1 MLLQILVKGA
11 LMKKIAFGFLTVM
24 MLLGGVFLSACGE
37 RNISISVS
45 TTEVEVYTNNLQED
59 DFQDITVTLNDS
71 DDGIGVQVDSQNDV
85 VSLTTPTQ
93 DRNGDYTFRI
103 NALRS
108 GNAVVRVYSIEDP
121 SIYQFINVTSYTY
134 LEELSGLDLN
144 GEDGRSGLFVVK
156 GSSVDLSP
164 ENYFNLYP
172 TDANVKDIVWT
183 FANAEGDSQTT
194 LIQNGQVV
202 AEIVDNQTLMVYE
215 ECNYSEINLLAS
227 FLQNSNVNKT
237 LSLTVLD
244 DSSIVSFNIGET
256 EEDRVLIRNDALES
270 TVDGQIVVNTTD
282 SGMTAELVA
291 FIKRGNDLIQL
302 EDSLDYFTVSSM
314 TKTFDNNQ
322 MTFNFTVDAQV
333 DSERQKLS
341 GDVYVA
347 FVLKYSQFNYDI
359 STAQS
364 EDDLVLIST
373 YFIPDT
379 LTVRDNTYSSI
390 AGQTID
396 LYSSYFNSYGY
407 EVLVNVY
414 PDDVI
419 LNNSNYQITINDV
432 GGQMTANQNYYLRVY
447 RESDPINPITFERVG
462 TSSTWISEE
471 IANGTRVYL
480 QAGDGAFGT
489 VSDFAINFVAAGNGT
504 ATETVYADLYS
515 VTDNPNL
522 DLYELQI
529 DEATGEKAEVGEF
542 DFNQVYYISSS
553 ENSMSREFYIRLK
566 GYSTSTGLEPVYNQ
580 NSNFSLSVVEDGYY
594 EDLNNP
600 QNSYVDLIVTVN
612 IKNEGYEG
620 GFNFSF
626 THQTGAMSD
635 AISTYA
641 FAPIESAAL
650 INNDN
655 GATNVYYQS
664 TGGQDFVI
672 SDDGVI
678 SDSQYMTQNTLSSL
692 LISAGSNISLGL
704 DYGNATLNITEDT
717 LGYYFAYLDF
727 NAFYNANEDSFN
739 GASQSEIQEI
749 FNNLNPY
756 VDNTYTYDFTTENNS
771 YFTYS
776 NGYLRV
782 ASDQGEFVIY
792 VAVIF
797 NGFDEDHNELSL
809 VRVFKLESF
818 YPVTSLRS
826 DVTDSVLYSRES
838 LSSSDESLS
847 YVDVVVSLRVDKNE
861 PTYTDLSNFSISLKN
876 GITNVEADVE
886 EGQTCEVDAY
896 GNITKAYLNSNT
908 IENEYVILSGFEIRQ
923 LDQTSLGPNALA
935 FRITAKSTQ
944 FNSSWDEIINLVY
957 ELEYE
962 DALVTTLGTNINIQ
976 IVQADRIES
985 VTWVNETSDGEIYLN
1000 IATNDPTEQNF
1011 TISTSIS
1018 PDYAENRNL
1027 TYYYQAYNSDSSV
1040 LDIETVSV
1048 SQSFNLTIGNN
1059 NQGGYGS
1066 LYILPE
1072 DMVKTVSGIRQ
1083 IVYYVLD
1090 EDNNLKKEAQYLP
1103 LSQIDSYYD
1112 ALINGTYESKNGLSA
1127 NYFLNNYNEKV
1138 YYEDIILKIG
1148 ITVADGLSEE
1158 TAIRV
1163 YSQEDLENIQ
1173 SNLYYRVMNDIEIE
1187 DWTSISSFS
1196 GMIFG
1201 DNEDITLTFTGN
1213 SQTFVNNL
1221 TGTIKDLTMVGDVV
1235 GGGFVANQVSYG
1247 ATIDNVTVDVNYKDG
1262 YYCPSTLTG
1271 GYTVNEPTYAGG
1283 IAGVNYGTI
1292 SNCDVFGLE
1301 IDLAD
1306 SNGNV
1311 SEKIA
1316 GGIVGLNYY
1325 QIRNCGVE
1333 FYQFV
1338 RSEVIDEVE
1347 TEVTYN
1353 NKFTAH
1359 TVGGLVGEGQFST
1372 ASGTTTYT
1380 QIYNSYVYAFN
1391 LLVEDGEEVTSNLN
1405 EFQVL
1410 NGQLVGAFVGSL
1422 NAQTT
1427 NAFRLENSFAY
1438 LGDYNDTDYMGIG
1451 SVDESQNGNEGNKI
1465 YRNSYITYFEVEE
1478 GSASVYRIKMDYIL
1492 SETTFS
1498 SLTSMG
1504 TLDYS
1509 NIANINYTE
1518 LGFNSSVWEIE
1529 NIDSSINFGFAY
1541 LSGLNQNIS
1550 VSVDQTIQTVDG
1562 KTINADYEGVKAG
1575 ILFLYRVQENVTN
1588 SAVQS
1593 EINRANTISITDLFG
1608 ISEGEAD
1615 SLLLSV
1621 DRSNYISFTTNSLT
1635 AQRTNI
1641 DLGQTIKLT
1650 LYSRVDFSQSQTFE
1664 IMVLDYIPNLTLTVG
1679 NNTIGSGQILNI
1691 QTGSVNSR
1699 QVQVILDNSVYFNGQ
1714 QFTLVNNESVDY
1726 EVDFDENNTYIDEND
1741 QAANYI
1747 SRYISGNN
1755 ITFTAND
1762 ETGVNYVGATI
1773 SLNLTK
1779 LKNNYPEF
1787 NDALNSYRQTSF
1799 YISSYQGANSVTVDT
1814 TSLNITPQES
1824 VSFNVT
1830 IESDNSEEDLLL
1842 TFTYND
1848 RDYYVEDG
1856 RVVINDNLVL
1866 DVSVPTPT
1874 VVNST
1879 TKTYNVI
1886 INVNKDY
1893 RHRVDANY
1901 DFVISVN
1908 ALSQGN
1914 NTTLLK
1920 TIDFTVQKQS
1930 INTVNVTA
1938 YTIDR
1943 RVINN
1948 SRWYYTPSTTISST
1962 LVPGADSILTLEV
1975 SPNFAH
1981 FSRIDVNYVA
1991 SSEGV
1996 IGTVGISRL
2005 SYNSTY
2011 GYYIDSSTT
2020 SSLNAGI
2027 RVTPTD
2033 ADLQNGVYYFRI
2045 YVSSSFT
2052 SNSNVTLTFTFYDD
2066 ADVVG
2071 TYTYN
2076 YVIDY
2081 LNSAEVLVDGA
2092 HSVMLAKGDSAEVSI
2107 TLELDQSL
2115 TNDSIRLENNGDSIT
2130 LSNLTEEVSDSYRR
2144 YTATISTSVLSTL
2157 ADGNSTGAFYV
2168 YASVSRYVNGILDYV
2183 ESYATVYLVDFT
2195 INAEE
2200 TSVVGSTQQAT
2211 YNGNT
2216 YDAINSYINAE
2227 QVLAFDYVIEPETY
2241 TFNSE
2246 NNDEYQAVYG
2256 PNGLMAKRTEFIR
2269 NGNYRDDVS
2278 GYYINYT
2285 YNSDTGVYEQLS
2297 IEERLYYVNDDGSA
2311 TAIYNSQTGEFLEN
2325 SIIEFSSGSN
2335 DTLNIKGLRIG
2346 SVLLRLTTTVIVGNT
2361 TFSYDYDF
2369 VIQITIWTDEE
2380 VPMPIYTAEEFLT
2393 YAQGN
2398 PDDQGNTTTADY
2410 ILMNDIVLENYT
2422 PVDTTYFNS
2431 FDGNGY
2437 QIYIRSFDLTGENSS
2452 LNLALFDEVTDNST
2466 IKNVRVNLY
2475 NAGQLTINI
2484 NDYRYINIAGF
2495 ALTNNGIIY
2504 NCEVVAYYDNNHST
2518 SRVSG
2523 STGIVVNFTRGS
2535 GMDNVYL
2542 TSSDIEVGNVII
2554 SGFVN
2559 NNYNII
2565 TNSRVGGESVGTI
2578 IETDGTNYYSEV
2590 TLPTFTIQGQGTVVG
2605 FANNNSGTISASF
2618 VNSVQINNLMNS
2630 TSSITSG
2637 FVVSNTGEVHTS
2649 YIQGVYSDN
2658 TAQQYYYDGST
2669 IQSTGRVAGFVY
2681 TNGGIVKNSYVNIA
2695 FEVDVTKSYLS
2706 AGFVYRNETDGEI
2719 TLCYAAAKMA
2729 QTDINELSF
2738 SGVNESGS
2746 ESLNY
2751 GVIDSSYYYNLDRV
2765 DTTPQ
2770 SNYDVGAYSITDVSV
2785 EATFYSF
2792 SFSSTE
2798 NVVDGIWTF
2807 TDDGVITLTSA
2818 NHIAYSN
2825 RYIVYNSVEE
2835 AEYYYLY
2842 SILTDIETYVQMDL
2856 SYGSYRNPIIIRN
2869 AADFAKATGKA
2880 QDTEI
2885 SSYMQYYNDYEVFG
2899 NYRLVN
2905 DIDFS
2910 EIDQNLT
2917 GENNIRLTTT
2927 SKTFSGNLDGNSFTI
2942 SNISLGSSTYLENY
2956 GLFAELDGAVVMNL
2970 GMEVVSVHNRNA
2982 QIVGT
2987 LAGTAVDS
2995 RLIAIQLSPVERR
3008 DDEETVQAVSIAGY
3022 NIVGGL
3028 VGIVMGDSALN
3039 DITVTDIDIESTY
3052 YYGEL
3057 KPITRNDRY
3066 TGDNLRELVYI
3077 GSSLEQMVSTLSY
3090 AGGVAGYVDIYTSIG
3105 DGYIQYSTQTDVTN
3119 YNIVS
3124 IKVLNSVDIYGEV
3137 AGGLFGYL
3145 GKSTM
3150 AYDLG
3155 LEIDADIAL
3164 NTTSYITA
3172 KNLYAGGI
3180 VGESYAGL
3188 YAVYAKYSETL
3199 QDTIDLGMLS
3209 TTATERGQIS
3219 IFSYSSSDT
3228 KHLGRYNNPYYIG
3241 GIIGYAGAGYISV
3254 GYNRLNVTS
3263 NIGNDTINYHTSA
3276 IGGIV
3281 GLVNSIYSYDAD
3293 FIETNANVSYY
3304 LNEVY
3309 FSGVLYSQTEATA
3322 GGIIGKIDID
3332 NNVAL
3337 NKVNSIPYY
3346 DSSESFDN
3354 VYSLIAGFTDVEDET
3369 NYNGETPSNLYL
3381 MDERNSF
3388 HNVFGTSATSGTAR
3402 ASVAVANQYLVDAKT
3417 TADNSD
3423 PSTYIYGLTTNEV
3436 INSATGYRPILEIE
3450 QPSSYDGS
3458 MDRAHSA
3465 MASYFLQNNWDDT
3478 RWNHPSDKL
3487 FPEIVLYPKDEVI
3500 YLDADTSVL
3509 ASKIEEINN
3518 RPNATVVVR
3527 GRVDEDIAGTYAD
3540 IDLREY
3546 ADAFENFSG
3555 TMISY
3560 QNYMQSNNE
3569 GTITAG
3575 SEIRDSSEYII
3586 GGYEGDEVG
3595 LIISSPIFEN
3605 PGQGFT
3611 LDGVNIYIASE
3622 DGEESDF
3629 TLSAEGVDTGMIVS
3643 GSLTEA
3649 TFIDLNIFI
3658 NGDLT
3663 IKQNSESMGLI
3674 AGTATSTNF
3683 QDINF
3688 VFRYEDGEGDD
3699 VNNPKLNLELHAST
3713 ATSGSGSSN
3722 NRYFGLLAG
3731 IITQRNIYNSASIS
3745 NIVLSSEKKSNGSSV
3760 EPDEG
3765 VKLEVNISN
3774 NNYTDTNGSNNPN
3787 SYNSLYFGFLAGQS
3801 VVSGTGVLPLTFG
3814 ITNLIDDT
3822 FAGINL
3828 TLREEKQTYEGND
3841 ITGNP
3846 NQALNNL
3853 YFGGYFG
3860 NANLGAISLVGGE
3873 PPTSLIKN
3881 FIVHQKITVRN
3892 HMAFGLGFGHLE
3904 GSGTFSFS
3912 INNSSASEESAGV
3925 DVSGGLYQFEDFTTG
3940 TARSSSESNNSVNI
3954 GGFIGTTN
3962 YNISLTSAIN
3972 VNFDVL
3978 GNQPLTTGEGETAKE
3993 TGFDGYDKSTAT
4005 EDSPS
4010 LIYSLYDFYNSNGIW
4025 TTSTQSVE
4033 TEPYVVYGPSNIG
4046 AFIGQMTGG
4055 NLNITEIN
4063 IGETCDIQVSNRTES
4078 TSVLN
4083 ETNIGA
4089 VGYISGGSVN
4099 LGSANKYSA
4108 VNYFI
4113 ETYGTAN
4120 VGGLVGKA
4128 TVTWFGSQSYMYNGT
4143 VVSFAN
4149 TLNFGGL
4156 AGSVTTSSGGNITNA
4171 IFGGTLKN
4179 FVKSRSSGT
4188 GETVDNITVGG
4199 VIGTLSVTGTALS
4212 LNSIYSYGDVFVNYE
4227 ESEDAFATL
4236 DLSKF
4241 AFGGL
4246 IGEVTSGSVQIAS
4259 AYSLMTPFNDR
4270 MVDDGLSGTDYRV
4283 NAMVGKGSEL
4293 TKFMSDSP
4301 SYYSSGV
4308 TMSYQYV
4315 DNTEGNETNTNVDYV
4330 VDVSYG
4336 YNDDSYY
4343 GYSSTEITSASVSLE
4358 NAGTLLSGQI
4368 SQDNEEGIIGVIKD
4382 AISRYP
4388 IEESELGS
4396 KLNPILVKEN
4406 GDSVEGEELF
4416 KDISSSSDI
4425 ENMEIKWYYFNDDM
4439 TVTTTNENSLNN
4451 VVIVGNGKTITFED
4465 AKTIGT
4471 GSKTNISLFESIGTL
4486 DNTYTAISGL
4496 LVEVEF
4502 NYDITDNYT
4511 LTLSGLIENLGS
4523 SSRIGG
4529 SASIMIYA
4537 VGVRGSAEFGDTGS
4551 VNFGGIV
4558 ANMYK
4563 GMISNSYVDLD
4574 IFYHAGA
4581 DTDTSPGAY
4590 LPSST
4595 ITAIANVQDGFAEI
4609 YNTFAMGE
4617 VKSYVPAN
4625 IYTFNSYSINVESGT
4640 ETYRTR
4646 ISNSYTV
4653 MQVEVEDYGFGVAY
4667 NITNFQAPSTS
4678 VANCYYS
4685 DYSGLL
4691 GTQTTLNGTRVTVDN
4706 MSIGYNEG
4714 NQTYYKINKSSGDIY
4729 SPWFYSPYR
4738 NYGYGTTGF
4747 VYLRNTTTYYRTQTN
4762 NNENDDTVPITD
4774 IETGESLDKFY
4785 AYNTYEYTRLSEEEL
4800 DTLSGVTVN
4809 VTIDGAETKMD
4820 YFLAI
4825 SNVGKFSQLQDLTS
4839 GNNTRFFLKYDLD
4852 IDDLYNNQNG
4862 SKEGWNYNQDNNLG
4876 SAKNVV
4882 VIDGQNHLIEF
4893 GATQSVNR
4901 GLFGTVYANIE
4912 NIRIIA
4918 DDNITTSNAN
4928 SGNTYGI
4935 LAGVYT
4941 GRLVN
4946 ATIQGSINVTGGTN
4960 VNYIG
4965 GVAGQF
4971 TGTLATVENLVDI
4984 RVTGGANYIGGI
4996 VGQFSSGSVTAYYG
5010 LTKPETNLD
5019 EETQGKISIVENAIS
5034 YSSNNGTIVADLSN
5048 SQATVIQT
5056 PVYNPSTDTYEQT
5069 ITYNYAAY
5077 PNNSVTTLTVITEHD
5092 ANHGSD
5098 DDSQGQDTAND
5109 NSKST
5114 TSTLVTVIGG
5124 IAGYLSSG
5132 KITYSYNNA
5141 TIMNNYQES
5150 YSGNRQIRNLASGGI
5165 AGYSSGEIDNT
5176 INTGYIVTGNN
5187 MNEGVALSGGIV
5199 GYTTKNVSYSYN
5211 DAKVQSVSYVNPE
5224 YYNITLDNTEID
5236 EETNAGTLKFTIEY
5250 NLPNVYVSGQKND
5263 VIDPY
5268 KYEMPR
5274 LVHAYGIGYFNGG
5287 SDNNNANL
5295 DSSETINDGNIGY
5308 TVRTKEQKYTVQRYA
5323 GGDSSI
5329 LGGGID
5335 GIVET
5340 YNYYLNNGKPD
5351 IKISAYDSYGFPSR
5365 LNYYY
5370 TYTIDITGFEHGYS
5384 SWSNNNTNPFMKFEI
5399 TDTHLDVDG
5408 DSTAKLTY
5416 SEIYNRDVASYI
5428 NSLFPG
5434 GTSEYYFSIPFYST
5448 DTTKGINDGN
5458 SYQELVEDTNSRNS
5472 NLNSSNAEGV
5482 EHESNFDTLYNN
5494 INDLREGKV
5503 SVNGTLSSIK
5513 VNGKDYTYVSNSSEY
5528 ITFVGGIGISG
5539 SVEIQVPKVSS
5550 EYENN
5555 LKTGD
5560 DDIDIVPVSVSSIT
5574 FTMSCTDENNQDLSA
5589 ALSGITS
5596 MGADVEIIEN
5606 NGKYTLSY
5614 TAYFDKT
5621 ELTNALGIN
5630 QNSAEETINDI
5641 LKNVTMTAEY
5651 GIVYEYT
5658 SDISLTKRNL
5668 EVYGEGNVKVQIIQ
5682 SEGGTHQG
5690 LELGEFLN
5698 NAYSK
5703 YYNALKDD
5711 GLSFDV
5717 YFTNANGVDNY
5728 YDTSSHRLAQGTG
5741 EDVSSALKLTL
5752 VKDNDAGENP
5762 TLSDDYVGLFNVGS
5776 GNQTSFINALTGV
5789 NEYTMTL
5796 SYYVQGT
5803 GSFDHLIGGS
5813 TTFEDEHYV
5822 EVSFYDGYIELSDTS
5837 TDQYYWGNYF
5847 NRVNNTTLTIG
5858 SAFARLVGNSLSG
5871 TISFYVP
5878 GSGDTEVL
5886 IDYINNGSNNYS
5898 LIDNYNG
5905 SQAEVTYSVS
5915 GDSITFESGGDPSGA
5930 YPVNVTLSTASK
5942 DVNSTI
5948 DVGSTI
5954 TINGV
5959 NYSVTAEY
5967 KIALGAEV
5975 TDDSGAVLGNR
5986 VLDENDKEIEGFYYN
6001 GTQIVRENSDSVNT
6015 SVNIKVK
6022 YTLVPGSIQNTGG
6035 GYLQAVGVGGNQ
6047 VVYIINNGFYYTK
6060 LLDDEGN
6067 VTTENATNEHGV
6079 NYAEMEDSLGT
6090 SYRFYKWTG
6099 RNFHGIDLGTS
6110 GNYVVTE
6117 TTFDNGVLKYSLTPV
6132 DGTAPILESY
6142 RISSQYTTIEMT
6154 SLDPNDDFWDGWD
6167 NSDIGDL
6174 MREITYP
6181 GYEYITYGS
6190 NSYLVPYVIT
6200 DDNTIVYGADLEDL
6214 NINLKRNGE
6223 EIINASSFGD
6233 LTTFILD
6240 SDLTGMS
6247 AFGSDNEDGSS
6258 NNNLIFKY
6266 DKIILANILNNSN
6279 FDYTITMYEEYLDD
6293 YGRIMFEEVSNS
6305 NGTISTFDYLNN
6317 NETIILNGSSYSVE
6331 RIELETTAGD
6341 GSIIVTE
6348 DYVTEFNEQENT
6360 LYYLDA
6366 NRNPMAKMVIDET
6379 QQSLQIITVSYGDVE
6394 AGIVIGTI
6402 QENNTDI
6409 SFVPG
6414 WEDYLYRQQT
6424 VISNNSSIT
6433 YIITTSTNNGQHY
6446 KIEIDIPLSSS
6457 GRIFTNDY
6465 SASLIANNIEVG
6477 NTNYNEE
6484 IPIITF
6490 TTSSLSSYAGVE
6502 DLEFNAAN
6510 YGPTDETENTG
6521 LYYGPSYID
6530 FSIDATEFDYTDYA
6544 NVTLDMT
6551 TTNDMFKNGSLT
6563 GANGNYSQ
6571 RISIDVDD
6579 TSMAFGDY
6587 DNKGDGYTYQFAL
6600 TIPYSVA
6607 FGINNVN
6614 IDTGRQA
6621 DLDVDDLTNVRT
6633 ENIIITDNI
6642 YVLDMSSTINM
6653 EIKGY
6658 NYLITEKLSL
6668 AVFDYAIKVRE
6679 SGFIQDLNFAIV
6691 ADAEANYVDKQNV
6704 EVIDVMATKETR
6716 VTNVSVYGT
6725 VRKIDTVTNKNE
6737 TGTIYIIN
6745 ISTGA
6750 ENVEDSNSIA
6760 NLLTNLSLIG
6770 KDGESNYSVQETGS
6784 ANIDGESVNENLQS
6798 YYSATES
6805 SSSAIGTNKT
6815 ILVAGNGGNGS
6826 NGADGEI
6833 SDSSSPQGENGANGG
6848 NGGAGGTTNGGD
6860 ISINGADGVAGN
6872 GGNGADGLVATTG
6885 NIAGGGGAGGNSGEI
6900 EENVNVAKSNRVY
6913 RDLPGSGGTGGL
6925 GAYYTGASDY
6935 DEEYYYQYEYD
6946 GDHEGK
6952 GGGYSD
6958 TNYHTTLETS
6968 ENNNYVSWIKTAGG
6982 GGAAGDKNLTT
6993 SANGNSGIEIQTNS
7007 RILQRGYNR
7016 YKNNTTA
7023 TSGYYW
7029 NYDGRERL
7037 FGNLQ
7042 MTSTFSYYGT
7052 TPDDTGPRNRTYG
7065 NIDRDKYAPT
7075 SDIGAYFDSEIA
7087 GGSFI
7092 LTAQGILLVEIAIAT
7107 ALKLSIVGYA
7117 AGMALMIKA
7126 LIAFGVSAA
7135 IGSATITSKNT
7146 RMIFGNNA
7154 FGFGHWGI
7162 VPLPGNYASDTFF
7175 EQGDI
7180 YYADGGFGDYWW
7192 LYDSRNTFA
7201 RNSNYSNTFVGAL
7214 GEFLNGFSSS
7224 NYKLVNRAGRVS
7236 DGRTNVWESNF
7247 YGGQGGGDGSGTNGN
7262 GGTSYTKEIYGYA
7275 RMDAGEIYG
7284 IDIGTETP
7292 GYKCFFTRNDYVTS
7306 AGIYGDAAYANVN
7319 NQRQLETP
7327 NFTVS

>member
-1 MLLQILVKGA
+1 
-11 LMKKIAFGFLTVM
+11 MKKIAFGFLTVM

-45 TTEVEVYTNNLQED
+45 ASEVEVYTNNLQED

-134 LEELSGLDLN
+134 LEDLLGLDLN

-183 FANAEGDSQTT
+183 FADAEDDSQTT

-227 FLQNSNVNKT
+227 FLQNSNVNT
-237 LSLTVLD
+237 PLNLTVLD
-244 DSSIVSFNIGET
+244 DSSIVSFNIGESN
-256 EEDRVLIRNDALES
+256 EDVTLIRNDALES

-282 SGMTAELVA
+282 RGMTAELVA

-322 MTFNFTVDAQV
+322 MTFNFTIDAQV

-489 VSDFAINFVAAGNGT
+489 VSNFAINFVAAGNGT

-515 VTDNPNL
+515 ITENPNL

-529 DEATGEKAEVGEF
+529 DETTGEKVEVGEF

-594 EDLNNP
+594 EDLNDP
-600 QNSYVDLIVTVN
+600 ENSYVDLIVTVN

-626 THQTGAMSD
+626 THQTGAVSD

-727 NAFYNANEDSFN
+727 DAFYNANEDSFN

-876 GITNVEADVE
+876 GITNVEADEE
-886 EGQTCEVDAY
+886 EGQTKEVDAN
-896 GNITKAYLNSNT
+896 GNITRAYLNSNT

-1163 YSQEDLENIQ
+1163 YSQEDLESIQ

-1247 ATIDNVTVDVNYKDG
+1247 ATIDNVTVDVNYKDC

-1271 GYTVNEPTYAGG
+1271 GYTANESTYAGG

-1301 IDLAD
+1301 ISLDNRD
-1306 SNGNV
+1306 GN
-1311 SEKIA
+1311 IA

-1338 RSEVIDEVE
+1338 RSEVVDEVE

-1380 QIYNSYVYAFN
+1380 QIYNSYVYAYN
-1391 LLVEDGEEVTSNLN
+1391 LLVEDGEEETSDLN

-1410 NGQLVGAFVGSL
+1410 NGQFAGAFVGSL

-1451 SVDESQNGNEGNKI
+1451 SVDESSNGNEGNKI

-1726 EVDFDENNTYIDEND
+1726 KVDFDENNTYIDEND
-1741 QAANYI
+1741 QTANYI

-1886 INVNKDY
+1886 INVNKNY

-1908 ALSQGN
+1908 ALSQGS

-2020 SSLNAGI
+2020 SSLNAGL

-2241 TFNSE
+2241 TFNAE

-2380 VPMPIYTAEEFLT
+2380 VPMPIYTAEEFLI

-2452 LNLALFDEVTDNST
+2452 LNLALFDEVADNST

-2484 NDYRYINIAGF
+2484 NDYQYINIAGF

-2542 TSSDIEVGNVII
+2542 TSSDIEAGNVII

-2835 AEYYYLY
+2835 DEYYYLY

-2970 GMEVVSVHNRNA
+2970 GLEVVSVHNRNA

-3241 GIIGYAGAGYISV
+3241 GIVGYAGAGYISV

-3281 GLVNSIYSYDAD
+3281 GLVNSIYSYGAD

-3436 INSATGYRPILEIE
+3436 VSSATGYRPILEIE

-3527 GRVDEDIAGTYAD
+3527 GRVDEDIVGTYAD

-3605 PGQGFT
+3605 PGQGFM

-3622 DGEESDF
+3622 DGEESDL

-3713 ATSGSGSSN
+3713 ATSGSNSGNSN
-3722 NRYFGLLAG
+3722 NDRYFGLLAG

-3828 TLREEKQTYEGND
+3828 TLREGTKTYEGND
-3841 ITGNP
+3841 ITEDP

-3925 DVSGGLYQFEDFTTG
+3925 DVSGGLYQFEGFTTG

-4010 LIYSLYDFYNSNGIW
+4010 LIYSLYDFEYDTTDNVWKTKTTQASTNGI
-4025 TTSTQSVE
+4025 S

-4078 TSVLN
+4078 TSALN

-4128 TVTWFGSQSYMYNGT
+4128 TVTRFDSQSYMYNGT

-4156 AGSVTTSSGGNITNA
+4156 AGSVTTSSGGSITNA
-4171 IFGGTLKN
+4171 IYGGTLKN

-4227 ESEDAFATL
+4227 ENEDAFATL

-4246 IGEVTSGSVQIAS
+4246 IGEITSGSVRIAS

-4270 MVDDGLSGTDYRV
+4270 MVDDGLSGADYRV
-4283 NAMVGKGSEL
+4283 NAMVGIGSDNV
-4293 TKFMSDSP
+4293 TFDSTNRSSL

-4315 DNTEGNETNTNVDYV
+4315 NDEKNATDTVI
-4330 VDVSYG
+4330 DVSYG
-4336 YNDDSYY
+4336 YNDASYY
-4343 GYSSTEITSASVSLE
+4343 GYSSKEITNGSGGSS
-4358 NAGTLLSGQI
+4358 GDTLLSGQI
-4368 SQDNEEGIIGVIKD
+4368 SQDNEEGIIGVIQD
-4382 AISRYP
+4382 AISGYP

-4486 DNTYTAISGL
+4486 DNTYTAISGI

-4511 LTLSGLIENLGS
+4511 LTISGLIENLGS

-4625 IYTFNSYSINVESGT
+4625 IYTFNSYSPIKNGT
-4640 ETYRTR
+4640 ELNYRLR

-4691 GTQTTLNGTRVTVDN
+4691 GTQTTLNGTNWVTSTSKTTLNGTRVIVDN

-4714 NQTYYKINKSSGDIY
+4714 NQTYYKINQSSGDIY

-4946 ATIQGSINVTGGTN
+4946 VTIQGSINVSGGTN

-4996 VGQFSSGSVTAYYG
+4996 VGQFSSGINGEYTYYG
-5010 LTKPETNLD
+5010 LTEPETNLD

-5034 YSSNNGTIVADLSN
+5034 YSSNNGTIDVN
-5048 SQATVIQT
+5048 S
-5056 PVYNPSTDTYEQT
+5056 S
-5069 ITYNYAAY
+5069 
-5077 PNNSVTTLTVITEHD
+5077 LFL
-5092 ANHGSD
+5092 
-5098 DDSQGQDTAND
+5098 
-5109 NSKST
+5109 ST
-5114 TSTLVTVIGG
+5114 TSGGISSATTTGLTARTEHNPYNDSISTGGSKENNEPVSAESNIVTTIGG

-5132 KITYSYNNA
+5132 DITYSYNNA
-5141 TIMNNYQES
+5141 TIMNNYSDS
-5150 YSGNRQIRNLASGGI
+5150 YATYTWERNLSSGGI
-5165 AGYSSGEIDNT
+5165 VGFANRGTTISNS
-5176 INTGYIVTGNN
+5176 INTGYVVTGNN
-5187 MNEGVALSGGIV
+5187 HNTGIALAGGIV
-5199 GYTTKNVSYSYN
+5199 GYTEGSVKYCSN
-5211 DAKVQSVSYVNPE
+5211 DAKVQAVSYIDTNN
-5224 YYNITLDNTEID
+5224 YNINMDSYTFSNSNIDGNYSIKFNFSITYNFSNTTDSKGNPI
-5236 EETNAGTLKFTIEY
+5236 
-5250 NLPNVYVSGQKND
+5250 VVKN
-5263 VIDPY
+5263 P
-5268 KYEMPR
+5268 K
-5274 LVHAYGIGYFNGG
+5274 LVNAYGIGYFGG
-5287 SDNNNANL
+5287 DLTNEGNSASDRDVRNANL

-5308 TVRTKEQKYTVQRYA
+5308 TVRTIETEEYVVQRYA

-5329 LGGGID
+5329 ID
-5335 GIVET
+5335 SDLDDIDE
-5340 YNYYLNNGKPD
+5340 NYDFLLNKGEGDEVDKPD

-5370 TYTIDITGFEHGYS
+5370 TYTIDITGFEHGHTS
-5384 SWSNNNTNPFMKFEI
+5384 SFGDFLGFLV
-5399 TDTHLDVDG
+5399 TDTRPNEIGGSSAQTNNPSD
-5408 DSTAKLTY
+5408 Y
-5416 SEIYNRDVASYI
+5416 SNLY
-5428 NSLFPG
+5428 PG

-5458 SYQELVEDTNSRNS
+5458 SYQELMEDTNFRNS

-5606 NGKYTLSY
+5606 KGKYSLSY

-5621 ELTNALGIN
+5621 ELTNALGID
-5630 QNSAEETINDI
+5630 QNADINSILAE
-5641 LKNVTMTAEY
+5641 VTMTAEY

-5668 EVYGEGNVKVQIIQ
+5668 EAYESTVDGVSYSGVKVQIIQ
-5682 SEGGTHQG
+5682 SESGTHQG
-5690 LELGEFLN
+5690 LELGKFLN

-5703 YYNALKDD
+5703 YYSALKDD

-5717 YFTNANGVDNY
+5717 YFTDANGVDYY
-5728 YDTSSHRLAQGTG
+5728 YDTSSNTFEETG
-5741 EDVSSALKLTL
+5741 ENVSSPLKLNL

-5776 GNQTSFINALTGV
+5776 GNQTDFINALTGV

-5813 TTFEDEHYV
+5813 ETFEAEHYE
-5822 EVSFYDGYIELSDTS
+5822 EVSFYAGRQELSSTS
-5837 TDQYYWGNYF
+5837 GDHYYWGNYF
-5847 NRVNNTTLTIG
+5847 TATIPSAGSITLTVNNTEFG
-5858 SAFARLVGNSLSG
+5858 GLVDNSLTG
-5871 TISFYVP
+5871 TISIHVP
-5878 GSGDTEVL
+5878 PAGTSGGADFDLYYTRTGLSPYSYTFQDANGETSGDVGATGISYDITGGNITIRGSGAAGTEIQSV
-5886 IDYINNGSNNYS
+5886 DYSS
-5898 LIDNYNG
+5898 
-5905 SQAEVTYSVS
+5905 
-5915 GDSITFESGGDPSGA
+5915 DSEE
-5930 YPVNVTLSTASK
+5930 
-5942 DVNSTI
+5942 VNSTI
-5948 DVGSTI
+5948 NVGRTI

-5959 NYSVTAEY
+5959 DYSVTAEY
-5967 KIALGAEV
+5967 KID
-5975 TDDSGAVLGNR
+5975 TSAVY
-5986 VLDENDKEIEGFYYN
+5986 DEDGDVIDGFRFENNGDGTYN
-6001 GTQIVRENSDSVNT
+6001 IVRENSDSVNT
-6015 SVNIKVK
+6015 SVNINVK
-6022 YTLVPGSIQNTGG
+6022 YEISGEITSTDNPNLQIVP
-6035 GYLQAVGVGGNQ
+6035 VGDNQ

-6067 VTTENATNEHGV
+6067 ATENNATNEHGV

-6090 SYRFYKWTG
+6090 SYRFYRLDNIST
-6099 RNFHGIDLGTS
+6099 FHGIS
-6110 GNYVVTE
+6110 VPQGNYIVTE
-6117 TTFDNGVLKYSLTPV
+6117 ASFGSILSYTLTQNNDQSPILKIYRVSYPSSTKAGLEYVVRYDNGTKTFLVLTIDDENNINYSN
-6132 DGTAPILESY
+6132 
-6142 RISSQYTTIEMT
+6142 ISGDS
-6154 SLDPNDDFWDGWD
+6154 SLNDLIDDFEDFILDADLSLISYGNYNNNFD
-6167 NSDIGDL
+6167 SSLGDIGDI
-6174 MREITYP
+6174 EIP
-6181 GYEYITYGS
+6181 GIGS
-6190 NSYLVPYVIT
+6190 DFDTNVS
-6200 DDNTIVYGADLEDL
+6200 ADSLILKYNKVLNIEDL
-6214 NINLKRNGE
+6214 LNKSFS
-6223 EIINASSFGD
+6223 IINAYNVYDKNLGTYISQEQTLGSNIVASNTFNFSNNILTVTDLNGNIYSLDLETYYFQVSFGGEKKTVFSGYQTNSDGEFVNSDGIQIGYTNENNEFVYYDGYSEDD
-6233 LTTFILD
+6233 LVPIYQESGGTTFTYIFQ
-6240 SDLTGMS
+6240 
-6247 AFGSDNEDGSS
+6247 ARAIGSETEDE
-6258 NNNLIFKY
+6258 
-6266 DKIILANILNNSN
+6266 A
-6279 FDYTITMYEEYLDD
+6279 DD
-6293 YGRIMFEEVSNS
+6293 ER
-6305 NGTISTFDYLNN
+6305 L
-6317 NETIILNGSSYSVE
+6317 SVE
-6331 RIELETTAGD
+6331 
-6341 GSIIVTE
+6341 
-6348 DYVTEFNEQENT
+6348 
-6360 LYYLDA
+6360 
-6366 NRNPMAKMVIDET
+6366 
-6379 QQSLQIITVSYGDVE
+6379 
-6394 AGIVIGTI
+6394 
-6402 QENNTDI
+6402 I
-6409 SFVPG
+6409 SFT
-6414 WEDYLYRQQT
+6414 EEELK
-6424 VISNNSSIT
+6424 NF
-6433 YIITTSTNNGQHY
+6433 
-6446 KIEIDIPLSSS
+6446 LS
-6457 GRIFTNDY
+6457 NDY
-6465 SASLIANNIEVG
+6465 SALLIANNIENG
-6477 NTNYNEE
+6477 GTNYGES
-6484 IPIITF
+6484 IPVITF
-6490 TTSSLSSYAGVE
+6490 TAASLSSYAGVK

-6510 YGPTDETENTG
+6510 YGPTDATENTG

-6691 ADAEANYVDKQNV
+6691 ADAEANFVDKQNV
-6704 EVIDVMATKETR
+6704 KVIDIMATKETR

-6725 VRKIDTVTNKNE
+6725 VRKIDTVTDKNA
-6737 TGTIYIIN
+6737 TGTVYIIN

-6750 ENVEDSNSIA
+6750 ENVEDSNSIDS
-6760 NLLTNLSLIG
+6760 LLTNLSLIG
-6770 KDGESNYSVQETGS
+6770 KDGESNYSVQGTGS
-6784 ANIDGESVNENLQS
+6784 INIDGESVNVNLQS

-6833 SDSSSPQGENGANGG
+6833 SDNTSSPQGENGANGG
-6848 NGGAGGTTNGGD
+6848 NGGAGGTTNGGGTES
-6860 ISINGADGVAGN
+6860 ISIDGADGVAGN
-6872 GGNGADGLVATTG
+6872 GGNGANGLNATKRNTNSNYG
-6885 NIAGGGGAGGNSGEI
+6885 TIGTFTYTSEASGLAGGGGSGGNSGTT
-6900 EENVNVAKSNRVY
+6900 NGSKSKTNRSY
-6913 RDLPGSGGTGGL
+6913 EDLPGSGGSGGL
-6925 GAYYTGASDY
+6925 GMYYSGVEDYSSEYYHQFEYTGDHGDGKFIV
-6935 DEEYYYQYEYD
+6935 DEYS
-6946 GDHEGK
+6946 
-6952 GGGYSD
+6952 GGGYHDSGYSINPRND
-6958 TNYHTTLETS
+6958 S
-6968 ENNNYVSWIKTAGG
+6968 ENVYVSWIKSSGG
-6982 GGAAGDKNLTT
+6982 GGSSGDLID
-6993 SANGNSGIEIQTNS
+6993 SNGNLIDPDSGVTGDLYSAGTEH
-7007 RILQRGYNR
+7007 ILRRGYNR
-7016 YKNNTTA
+7016 FRSNTSA

-7029 NYDGRERL
+7029 NYKFGSFFGEERL

-7052 TPDDTGPRNRTYG
+7052 TADDTGPW
-7065 NIDRDKYAPT
+7065 
-7075 SDIGAYFDSEIA
+7075 DIGWGTSNVYIQTEDILWYYVWQDTAFTIFSGLLQAAKLALKIPPIFGIPVGQIAAVALVLGGIATVAGMLSTANTAMIWGKAPVLDIDSE
-7087 GGSFI
+7087 GLG
-7092 LTAQGILLVEIAIAT
+7092 AIT
-7107 ALKLSIVGYA
+7107 GFVSDLIVS
-7117 AGMALMIKA
+7117 
-7126 LIAFGVSAA
+7126 LIPEYQN
-7135 IGSATITSKNT
+7135 TI
-7146 RMIFGNNA
+7146 
-7154 FGFGHWGI
+7154 
-7162 VPLPGNYASDTFF
+7162 F
-7175 EQGDI
+7175 ETGDQ
-7180 YYADGGFGDYWW
+7180 YFADGGFADYWW
-7192 LYDSRNTFA
+7192 LYDEKNSEYKRNT
-7201 RNSNYSNTFVGAL
+7201 NEAL
-7214 GEFLNGFSSS
+7214 GGYNNILSQFNNYLDGIGS
-7224 NYKLVNRAGRVS
+7224 NNVNHP
-7236 DGRTNVWESNF
+7236 WEENF
-7247 YGGQGGGDGSGTNGN
+7247 YGGQGGGDGTATNGN
-7262 GGTSYTKEIYGYA
+7262 GGTSYTEEIYGYLRRA
-7275 RMDAGEIYG
+7275 SGWINKSS
-7284 IDIGTETP
+7284 ETRKDV
-7292 GYKCFFTRNDYVTS
+7292 YKCFFTRNDFVTS
-7306 AGIYGDAAYANVN
+7306 AGRYGDAGKLTQA
-7319 NQRQLETP
+7319 QLNDGATSGLNTP

>member
-1 MLLQILVKGA
+1 
-11 LMKKIAFGFLTVM
+11 MKKIAFGFLTVM

-45 TTEVEVYTNNLQED
+45 ATEVEVYTNNLQED

-144 GEDGRSGLFVVK
+144 GEYGRSGLFVVK

-183 FANAEGDSQTT
+183 FADAEDDSQTT

-227 FLQNSNVNKT
+227 FLQNSNVNKP

-244 DSSIVSFNIGET
+244 DSSIISFNIGESN
-256 EEDRVLIRNDALES
+256 EDVTLIRNDALES

-322 MTFNFTVDAQV
+322 MTFNFTIDAQV

-379 LTVRDNTYSSI
+379 LTVRDNTYNSI

-489 VSDFAINFVAAGNGT
+489 VSNFAINFVAAGNGT

-529 DEATGEKAEVGEF
+529 DETTGEKVEVGEF

-594 EDLNNP
+594 EDLNDP
-600 QNSYVDLIVTVN
+600 ENSYVDLIVTVN

-626 THQTGAMSD
+626 THQTGAVSD

-727 NAFYNANEDSFN
+727 DAFYNANEDSFN

-797 NGFDEDHNELSL
+797 NGFDEGHNELSL

-876 GITNVEADVE
+876 GITNVEADEE
-886 EGQTCEVDAY
+886 EGQTKEVDAN
-896 GNITKAYLNSNT
+896 GNITRAYLNSNT

-1163 YSQEDLENIQ
+1163 YSQEDLESIQ

-1271 GYTVNEPTYAGG
+1271 GYTMTVNGSTYIYAGG

-1301 IDLAD
+1301 ISLDKNR
-1306 SNGNV
+1306 NGN
-1311 SEKIA
+1311 IA

-1380 QIYNSYVYAFN
+1380 QIYNSYVYAYN
-1391 LLVEDGEEVTSNLN
+1391 LLVEDGEEETSDLN

-1410 NGQLVGAFVGSL
+1410 NGQFAGAFVGSL

-1465 YRNSYITYFEVEE
+1465 YRNSYITYFEKE
-1478 GSASVYRIKMDYIL
+1478 GSTSVYRIKMDYIL

-1498 SLTSMG
+1498 SLTSVG

-1509 NIANINYTE
+1509 NIANINYTD
-1518 LGFNSSVWEIE
+1518 LGFDSSVWEIE

-1741 QAANYI
+1741 QTANYI

-1874 VVNST
+1874 VVDST

-1886 INVNKDY
+1886 INVNKNY

-1908 ALSQGN
+1908 ALSQGS

-2020 SSLNAGI
+2020 SSLNAGL

-2380 VPMPIYTAEEFLT
+2380 VPMPIYTAEEFLI

-2452 LNLALFDEVTDNST
+2452 LNLALFDEVADNST

-2484 NDYRYINIAGF
+2484 NDYQYINIAGF

-2835 AEYYYLY
+2835 DEYYYLY

-2970 GMEVVSVHNRNA
+2970 GLEVVSVHNRNA

-3281 GLVNSIYSYDAD
+3281 GLVNSIYSYGAD

-3436 INSATGYRPILEIE
+3436 VSSATGYRPILEIE

-3527 GRVDEDIAGTYAD
+3527 GRVDEDIVGTYAD

-3622 DGEESDF
+3622 DGEESDL

-3658 NGDLT
+3658 NGNLT

-3699 VNNPKLNLELHAST
+3699 VNNPNLNLELHAST

-3722 NRYFGLLAG
+3722 YRYFGLLAG

-3774 NNYTDTNGSNNPN
+3774 NNYTDTNGSNAPN

-3925 DVSGGLYQFEDFTTG
+3925 DVSGGLYQFEGFTTG
-3940 TARSSSESNNSVNI
+3940 TTRSSSESNNSVNI

-3978 GNQPLTTGEGETAKE
+3978 GNQPLTIGEGEEE

-4063 IGETCDIQVSNRTES
+4063 IGETCDIQVSNRTEL
-4078 TSVLN
+4078 TGNVTDALN

-4128 TVTWFGSQSYMYNGT
+4128 TVTRFSSQSYMYNGT

-4156 AGSVTTSSGGNITNA
+4156 AGSVTTSSGGSITNA
-4171 IFGGTLKN
+4171 IYGGTLKN
-4179 FVKSRSSGT
+4179 FVKT
-4188 GETVDNITVGG
+4188 NDDYVTVDNITVGG
-4199 VIGTLSVTGTALS
+4199 VIGTLSVTGTDLS
-4212 LNSIYSYGDVFVNYE
+4212 LNSIYSYGDVFVNYANT
-4227 ESEDAFATL
+4227 SSVTL

-4246 IGEVTSGSVQIAS
+4246 IGEITSGSVRIAS

-4270 MVDDGLSGTDYRV
+4270 MVADGLSGADYRV
-4283 NAMVGKGSEL
+4283 NAMVGIESGKA
-4293 TKFMSDSP
+4293 TFNPDSP

-4315 DNTEGNETNTNVDYV
+4315 NDEKNATDTVI
-4330 VDVSYG
+4330 DVSYG
-4336 YNDDSYY
+4336 YNDASYY
-4343 GYSSTEITSASVSLE
+4343 GYSSKEITNGSGGSSE
-4358 NAGTLLSGQI
+4358 DTLLSGQI
-4368 SQDNEEGIIGVIKD
+4368 SQDNEEDIIGVIKD

-4439 TVTTTNENSLNN
+4439 TVTTTNTNSLNN

-4471 GSKTNISLFESIGTL
+4471 GSKTNISLFKEIGTL
-4486 DNTYTAISGL
+4486 DNTYTAISGI

-4563 GMISNSYVDLD
+4563 GMISNSHVDLD

-4691 GTQTTLNGTRVTVDN
+4691 GTQTTLNGTNWVTSTSKTTLNGTRVTVDN
-4706 MSIGYNEG
+4706 MSIGYNKG

-4800 DTLSGVTVN
+4800 DTLSGITVN

-4825 SNVGKFSQLQDLTS
+4825 SNVGKFRQLQDLTS

-4862 SKEGWNYNQDNNLG
+4862 SEEGWNYNQDNNLG

-4918 DDNITTSNAN
+4918 YDNITTSNAN

-4946 ATIQGSINVTGGTN
+4946 ATIQGSINVSGGTN

-4996 VGQFSSGSVTAYYG
+4996 VGQFSSGSVTA
-5010 LTKPETNLD
+5010 NLD

-5034 YSSNNGTIVADLSN
+5034 YSSNNGTIVADLSTSQGTVVASDNDDVTGDNQDDDALIYTKN
-5048 SQATVIQT
+5048 SNGLDLNV
-5056 PVYNPSTDTYEQT
+5056 STQHNIY
-5069 ITYNYAAY
+5069 
-5077 PNNSVTTLTVITEHD
+5077 HD
-5092 ANHGSD
+5092 SD
-5098 DDSQGQDTAND
+5098 DDSQGQDKTD
-5109 NSKST
+5109 GSIKDT

-5141 TIMNNYQES
+5141 TIMNNYQKT

-5211 DAKVQSVSYVNPE
+5211 DAKVQSVSYVNPK

-5236 EETNAGTLKFTIEY
+5236 EETNTGTLKFTIEY

-5263 VIDPY
+5263 PIDPY

-5370 TYTIDITGFEHGYS
+5370 TYTIDITGFQHGYS

-5399 TDTHLDVDG
+5399 TDTHPDVDG

-5416 SEIYNRDVASYI
+5416 SEIYNSDVVANYI

-5560 DDIDIVPVSVSSIT
+5560 DDIDIVPVSVSSIK

-5596 MGADVEIIEN
+5596 MGADVEIVVDDDVDS
-5606 NGKYTLSY
+5606 GYSLSY

-5621 ELTNALGIN
+5621 ELTNALGID
-5630 QNSAEETINDI
+5630 QNADINSILAE
-5641 LKNVTMTAEY
+5641 VTMTAEY

-5668 EVYGEGNVKVQIIQ
+5668 DVYGSTSEGNVKVQIIQ

-5703 YYNALKDD
+5703 YYSALKDD

-5717 YFTNANGVDNY
+5717 YFTNANGVDYY
-5728 YDTSSHRLAQGTG
+5728 YDTSSNTLEKTG
-5741 EDVSSALKLTL
+5741 ENVSSPLKLNL
-5752 VKDNDAGENP
+5752 VKANDAGKNP

-5822 EVSFYDGYIELSDTS
+5822 EVAFDRKTTILSDTIGAANH
-5837 TDQYYWGNYF
+5837 WEKYF
-5847 NRVNNTTLTIG
+5847 KRVDNKLTIIG
-5858 SAFARLVGNSLSG
+5858 NAFASLVGNSLSG

-5898 LIDNYNG
+5898 LKDNYGG

-5915 GDSITFESGGDPSGA
+5915 GDSITFKSGGDPSGA
-5930 YPVNVTLSTASK
+5930 YPVKVTLSTAK
-5942 DVNSTI
+5942 KNCNSTI
-5948 DVGSTI
+5948 NIGRTI

-5959 NYSVTAEY
+5959 DYSVTAEY
-5967 KIALGAEV
+5967 KID
-5975 TDDSGAVLGNR
+5975 TSAVY
-5986 VLDENDKEIEGFYYN
+5986 DEDGDVIDGFSFENNGDGTYN
-6001 GTQIVRENSDSVNT
+6001 IVRENSDSVNT

-6022 YTLVPGSIQNTGG
+6022 YTLVRDSIQNIEG

-6047 VVYIINNGFYYTK
+6047 VVYIINNGFYYT
-6060 LLDDEGN
+6060 LDEEGN
-6067 VTTENATNEHGV
+6067 PV
-6079 NYAEMEDSLGT
+6079 NVSVEGQNVQYSEMQDSLGT
-6090 SYRFYKWTG
+6090 KYTFYKLSNINSYHGISLDNSKSYIITIVSYNGAASAHIITEEGKLEPIAKFYSLSSSSDEGYEYVMKDEKYYIASYEVDANNNISYQEESDWLDVTDTYG
-6099 RNFHGIDLGTS
+6099 NLERYLQYENVYSINYMPPQDSIGIDLGDNELETGVTFNYNLTIPS
-6110 GNYVVTE
+6110 GLLSGLNYEFNKV
-6117 TTFDNGVLKYSLTPV
+6117 
-6132 DGTAPILESY
+6132 ISY
-6142 RISSQYTTIEMT
+6142 Q
-6154 SLDPNDDFWDGWD
+6154 
-6167 NSDIGDL
+6167 
-6174 MREITYP
+6174 
-6181 GYEYITYGS
+6181 
-6190 NSYLVPYVIT
+6190 
-6200 DDNTIVYGADLEDL
+6200 
-6214 NINLKRNGE
+6214 GE
-6223 EIINASSFGD
+6223 ENITINIPGFGD
-6233 LTTFILD
+6233 LTESYTTLITEKEEISSGNITTNTYSFISNGRKITSFTVNGEVYNYYSSILTVHFGETSTSITFV
-6240 SDLTGMS
+6240 
-6247 AFGSDNEDGSS
+6247 AREGSDNVYDVYKDEVKVGYIEYTY
-6258 NNNLIFKY
+6258 NNENVPTGG
-6266 DKIILANILNNSN
+6266 NIYNNSG
-6279 FDYTITMYEEYLDD
+6279 DD
-6293 YGRIMFEEVSNS
+6293 V
-6305 NGTISTFDYLNN
+6305 
-6317 NETIILNGSSYSVE
+6317 
-6331 RIELETTAGD
+6331 
-6341 GSIIVTE
+6341 
-6348 DYVTEFNEQENT
+6348 
-6360 LYYLDA
+6360 
-6366 NRNPMAKMVIDET
+6366 
-6379 QQSLQIITVSYGDVE
+6379 GDVE
-6394 AGIVIGTI
+6394 VSPYEVVD
-6402 QENNTDI
+6402 EN
-6409 SFVPG
+6409 G
-6414 WEDYLYRQQT
+6414 E
-6424 VISNNSSIT
+6424 
-6433 YIITTSTNNGQHY
+6433 IITAYNYSYVGLENIVGEIEYFDDSYIEYVITSKSTYENEGTDNERATY
-6446 KIEIDIPLSSS
+6446 YELTIEIPLEFALTN
-6457 GRIFTNDY
+6457 IFNGET
-6465 SASLIANNIEVG
+6465 SPTLIANNIDDETG
-6477 NTNYNEE
+6477 ETNYDED

-6490 TTSSLSSYAGVE
+6490 TTDSLSSYAGVK

-6510 YGPTDETENTG
+6510 YGPTDATENTG

-6587 DNKGDGYTYQFAL
+6587 DNKGNGYSYQFAL

-6607 FGINNVN
+6607 FSLNGAEPKAS
-6614 IDTGRQA
+6614 IDVT
-6621 DLDVDDLTNVRT
+6621 DLTKVSNG
-6633 ENIIITDNI
+6633 NIIITDNI

-6653 EIKGY
+6653 EIRGY
-6658 NYLITEKLSL
+6658 NHLITEKLSL

-6704 EVIDVMATKETR
+6704 KVIDVMATKETR

-6725 VRKIDTVTNKNE
+6725 VRKIDTVTDKNA
-6737 TGTIYIIN
+6737 TGTVYIIN

-6750 ENVEDSNSIA
+6750 EDVENSNSIDS
-6760 NLLTNLSLIG
+6760 LLTNLSLIG
-6770 KDGESNYSVQETGS
+6770 KDGESNYSVQGTGS
-6784 ANIDGESVNENLQS
+6784 INIDGESVNVNLQS

-6833 SDSSSPQGENGANGG
+6833 SDNTSSPQGENGANGG
-6848 NGGAGGTTNGGD
+6848 NGGSGGTTINGGGTES
-6860 ISINGADGVAGN
+6860 ISIDGADGVAGN
-6872 GGNGADGLVATTG
+6872 GGNGADGLNATKFSNAVSVIETFNG
-6885 NIAGGGGAGGNSGEI
+6885 LAGGGGSGGNSGTTDESSG
-6900 EENVNVAKSNRVY
+6900 KTNRSY
-6913 RDLPGSGGTGGL
+6913 EDLPGSGGSGGL
-6925 GAYYTGASDY
+6925 GIYYIDNVSNY
-6935 DEEYYYQYEYD
+6935 DEEYYYNYTN
-6946 GDHEGK
+6946 
-6952 GGGYSD
+6952 GGYNENGYEANPSASD
-6958 TNYHTTLETS
+6958 
-6968 ENNNYVSWIKTAGG
+6968 NNNYATWIKSAGG
-6982 GGAAGDKNLTT
+6982 GGTAGDMRIQQENSSGAISNQAGT
-6993 SANGNSGIEIQTNS
+6993 NGNCIIANTN
-7007 RILQRGYNR
+7007 ILRRGYNSYR
-7016 YKNNTTA
+7016 ENMTA

-7029 NYDGRERL
+7029 NYTYGNDGGERL

-7042 MTSTFSYYGT
+7042 MTTTFSYYGT
-7052 TPDDTGPRNRTYG
+7052 TPNDTGPLGIGGLSNTVSELLLSSYNYIDEGLIQEYYKTELASRIVMEVG
-7065 NIDRDKYAPT
+7065 NGTIVAGFFFLPWGWVAIGIGAVMDVGAWTAIKSKGSAHVWGSTDENFFELDTSGLTSDALEFILGLIGGVDFTIDRT
-7075 SDIGAYFDSEIA
+7075 
-7087 GGSFI
+7087 
-7092 LTAQGILLVEIAIAT
+7092 V
-7107 ALKLSIVGYA
+7107 
-7117 AGMALMIKA
+7117 
-7126 LIAFGVSAA
+7126 FGD
-7135 IGSATITSKNT
+7135 GTIY
-7146 RMIFGNNA
+7146 
-7154 FGFGHWGI
+7154 H
-7162 VPLPGNYASDTFF
+7162 
-7175 EQGDI
+7175 
-7180 YYADGGFGDYWW
+7180 ADGGFGDYWW
-7192 LYDSRNTFA
+7192 LYDERNKAAATNQGYDYENRFN
-7201 RNSNYSNTFVGAL
+7201 RYLDGIT
-7214 GEFLNGFSSS
+7214 EFSKTPSTAN
-7224 NYKLVNRAGRVS
+7224 NN
-7236 DGRTNVWESNF
+7236 NHVWEDNF
-7247 YGGQGGGDGSGTNGN
+7247 YGGQGGGDGTGEDGN

-7275 RMDAGEIYG
+7275 RNDSGRITSSYEVV
-7284 IDIGTETP
+7284 TTN

-7306 AGIYGDAAYANVN
+7306 AGIYGDAGHANGG
-7319 NQRQLETP
+7319 QLETP